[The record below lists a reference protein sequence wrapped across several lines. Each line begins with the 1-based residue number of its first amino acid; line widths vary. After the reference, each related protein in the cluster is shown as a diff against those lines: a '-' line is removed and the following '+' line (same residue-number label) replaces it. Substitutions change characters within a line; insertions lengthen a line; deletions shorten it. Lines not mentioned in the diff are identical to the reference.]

1 MTWTAP
7 TGAGAPDVARE
18 GSSASNPNSSMN
30 ASPSPVID
38 RFEVVAAYG
47 TGIAAT
53 SYAPAGEPDAVVL
66 VVPAMGVSQ
75 SYYAEFAGWLAARD
89 CLALTFDYRGTGRS
103 LHGPL
108 RRAEADLVTW
118 GRQDCGAMLEAA
130 AARSGARPLLW
141 IGHSLGGQLLPFVEN
156 LGRVSKVIT
165 VATGSGYWR
174 ENAPWLRSRAFWFW
188 YVLVPLALLLFGCF
202 PGRSLRMVGDLPRGV
217 MTQWRRWCLHPK
229 YAAGAEGDA
238 VRALFAA
245 VRLPIVSLSFTD
257 DEYMSA
263 RNVEAIHGQ
272 YTGAPVT
279 FRRISPADVGV
290 QRVGHFGF
298 FRARLA
304 ATLWQDLLLPALR

>member
-1 MTWTAP
+1 
-7 TGAGAPDVARE
+7 
-18 GSSASNPNSSMN
+18 MN
-30 ASPSPVID
+30 ASPAPVID
-38 RFEVVAAYG
+38 RFEVIAPDG

-53 SYAPAGEPDAVVL
+53 SYTPAGEPEAVVL

-75 SYYAEFAGWLAARD
+75 SYYAEFASWLAVRN

-118 GRQDCGAMLEAA
+118 GGQDCAAMVEAA
-130 AARSGARPLLW
+130 GERSGGRPLLW
-141 IGHSLGGQLLPFVEN
+141 VGHSLGGQLLPFVEN

-174 ENAPWLRSRAFWFW
+174 ENAPWLRRRAFLLW
-188 YVLVPLALLLFGCF
+188 YVLVPLTLRVFGCF
-202 PGRSLRMVGDLPRGV
+202 PGRSLRMVGDLPRGA
-217 MTQWRRWCLHPK
+217 MAQWRRWCLDPE
-229 YAAGAEGDA
+229 YAVGAEGDA
-238 VRALFAA
+238 VRVLFAA

-279 FRRISPADVGV
+279 LRRISPADFGV
-290 QRVGHFGF
+290 RRIGHFGF
-298 FRARLA
+298 FRGQFA
-304 ATLWQDLLLPALR
+304 ATLWQELLLPTLR